1 MYKPSLYNKHDQTLN
16 EFADKFNSCTACQ
29 NLKMYPI
36 TEETFIDD
44 GEIVDENTGKRFSF
58 DWEYRD
64 KYFSN
69 GRFAFDTLGQYER
82 KIIKPSIQLSIQCD
96 STATAIAVAWH
107 EDFKKENKIMLSL
120 DTDYSKKQFGAV
132 RYTHAFKIYM
142 YSEIDDFKEMIQRA
156 FNTAYNCSVF

>member
-1 MYKPSLYNKHDQTLN
+1 MFKPSLYEKHDQTLR
-16 EFADKFNSCTACQ
+16 EFADKFNSCTVCP
-29 NLKMYPI
+29 NLKIYPI

-44 GEIVDENTGKRFSF
+44 GEIVDEITGKRFAF

-69 GRFAFDTLGQYER
+69 GVFKFETLGQYER

-96 STATAIAVAWH
+96 STVTAIAVAWH
-107 EDFKKENKIMLSL
+107 DDFKKENKINLSL
-120 DTDYSKKQFGAV
+120 ETDYSKKQFGTV

-142 YSEIDDFKEMIQRA
+142 FSEISKFKEMIQRA
-156 FNTAYNCSVF
+156 FNNKFDCSAF